1 MPTRRFGAPG
11 DAALDALY
19 EDIAHKDLQ
28 PLWELRGLLTPTPS
42 VKAVP
47 CRWRGKELRD
57 LGERAGE
64 LVPVDRGGDRR
75 VLSLSNPGLG
85 GAPYATAT
93 LWGAVQYL
101 GAGETA
107 PAHRHTPA
115 ALRFVLE
122 GQGVWTLVDGDPLHM
137 AAGDLILTPSWTWHE
152 HHNPGDT
159 PMTWFDALDL
169 PLVEALDAVFFE
181 PGDGRAAEG
190 TTGERS
196 ASERQF
202 GGGPG
207 LLPGGASSPAPAHSP
222 LLRYRWADTDRA
234 LADQLTEASSDA
246 ARTGHAHIRFADPS
260 NGRDVMPTM
269 RCEMHRYLPG
279 HTAPE
284 GRRTGSSLTAVFRG
298 TGAVVLA
305 GVRYDVAPG
314 DLIAVPSW
322 TSQRVVA
329 DEPLDL
335 FTVSDA
341 PVLEALA
348 LYRTEQVIDPA
359 QNL

>member
-1 MPTRRFGAPG
+1 MPTRRFHAPA
-11 DAALDALY
+11 DPPLHTLY
-19 EDIAHKDLQ
+19 GDIAEQDLQ
-28 PLWELRGLLTPTPS
+28 PLWELSGLLPPTPA

-47 CRWRGKELRD
+47 YRWRGKDLRD
-57 LGERAGE
+57 LGERAGQ
-64 LVPVDRGGDRR
+64 LVPVGRGGDRR

-85 GAPYATAT
+85 GAPYATST

-101 GAGETA
+101 GPGETA

-122 GQGVWTLVDGDPLHM
+122 GRGVWTAVDGDPLAM
-137 AAGDLILTPSWTWHE
+137 SAGDLILTPSWTWHE

-181 PGDGRAAEG
+181 SGGGRAAA
-190 TTGERS
+190 TATAERS
-196 ASERQF
+196 ASERRF
-202 GGGPG
+202 SAPG
-207 LLPGGASSPAPAHSP
+207 LLPNGAAAPPPAHSP
-222 LLRYRWADTDRA
+222 LLRYRWANTDRA
-234 LADQLTEASSDA
+234 LTDQLAERGSDA
-246 ARTGHAHIRFADPS
+246 DRTRHAHIRYADPT

-269 RCEMHRYLPG
+269 RCEMHRYRPG
-279 HTAPE
+279 HTAPAL
-284 GRRTGSSLTAVFRG
+284 RRTGSSLVAVFRG
-298 TGAVVLA
+298 SGTVVLNGTA
-305 GVRYDVAPG
+305 HDIAPG

-322 TSQRVVA
+322 TSVHVLA
-329 DEPLDL
+329 DETLDL

-348 LYRTEQVIDPA
+348 LYRTEEVTELPDRI
-359 QNL
+359 